1 MRLAARELLPARTA
15 WFGAPIASAAVALC
29 LSGCSLFEAL
39 GGMPH
44 ASAVVDAGRLPTP
57 RVFGCVEQAIAALNQ
72 QRALWTTTVTR
83 RDEAAGVMETG
94 HFAEPEITGFR
105 VRATHA
111 PGAGR
116 VELELKGA
124 GPYYVDL
131 GVAEG
136 IGQLKAGVAR
146 CLAAGA

>member
-1 MRLAARELLPARTA
+1 M
-15 WFGAPIASAAVALC
+15 AAVAVAIG

-44 ASAVVDAGRLPTP
+44 ASAVVDAGGRPTP
-57 RVFGCVEQAIAALNQ
+57 QVFGCVEQTIVALNQ

-83 RDEAAGVMETG
+83 RDEVAGVIETG
-94 HFAEPEITGFR
+94 NFAEPNVAGFR

-111 PGAGR
+111 PGTGR

-146 CLAAGA
+146 CMTTGV